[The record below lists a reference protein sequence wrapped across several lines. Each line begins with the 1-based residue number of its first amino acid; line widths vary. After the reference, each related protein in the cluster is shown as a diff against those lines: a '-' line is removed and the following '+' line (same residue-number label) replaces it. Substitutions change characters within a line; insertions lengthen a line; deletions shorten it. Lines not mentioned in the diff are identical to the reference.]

1 MSFGKL
7 LREQPETEE
16 APRQVDVGRE
26 EQGGLACGRELADA
40 EDERVDAPAE
50 LRAPV
55 VRIEIGGERLDGP
68 VVHLEVAVRVSP
80 GCDEQERT
88 ASRAVQLRLVDLD
101 GLPGDV
107 REHRQRIAQLPGVDA
122 REQLSQGVHHYHEP
136 RQMDDVLA
144 KAEEWRAAGEDVA
157 IATVVATRRSAPR
170 PLGSK
175 LAVTRS
181 GRMFGSV
188 SGGCVEADVAERCQ
202 AVLDGEVASV
212 VSYGIEDE
220 QAWTVGLPCGGE
232 IDVFLEPFA
241 GSPTL
246 ARGTSYVVVEGDGVG
261 ERWEAD
267 EPART
272 GLREE
277 AGRSVFVEA
286 IGPPPRLVA
295 VGAGDIAEALCAL
308 ARPLGWRTVV
318 VDPRAGLAT
327 RERVPSADEVIVAW
341 PDEIEVDA
349 GTALVS
355 LVHEE
360 RIDLPA
366 LRRGVE
372 GGAFYVGA
380 LGSKR
385 TQAKRAEQLGEV
397 AEQVR
402 GPVGLNLGGE
412 TPAEIALE
420 IIAEVLAV
428 HRTGDSPKS

>member
-1 MSFGKL
+1 
-7 LREQPETEE
+7 
-16 APRQVDVGRE
+16 
-26 EQGGLACGRELADA
+26 
-40 EDERVDAPAE
+40 
-50 LRAPV
+50 
-55 VRIEIGGERLDGP
+55 
-68 VVHLEVAVRVSP
+68 
-80 GCDEQERT
+80 
-88 ASRAVQLRLVDLD
+88 
-101 GLPGDV
+101 
-107 REHRQRIAQLPGVDA
+107 
-122 REQLSQGVHHYHEP
+122 
-136 RQMDDVLA
+136 MDDVLA
-144 KAEEWRAAGEDVA
+144 KAEEWRAAGEEVA

-220 QAWTVGLPCGGE
+220 LAWTVGLPCGGE

-241 GSPTL
+241 GAPAL

-295 VGAGDIAEALCAL
+295 VGAGDIAEALCAF

-318 VDPRAGLAT
+318 VDPRAALAT

-366 LRRGVE
+366 LRRGIE

-385 TQAKRAEQLGEV
+385 TQAKRREQLGAV
-397 AEQVR
+397 ADGVR
-402 GPVGLNLGGE
+402 GPVGLDLGGQ

-428 HRTGDSPKS
+428 HRKGAALES

>member
-1 MSFGKL
+1 
-7 LREQPETEE
+7 
-16 APRQVDVGRE
+16 
-26 EQGGLACGRELADA
+26 
-40 EDERVDAPAE
+40 
-50 LRAPV
+50 
-55 VRIEIGGERLDGP
+55 
-68 VVHLEVAVRVSP
+68 
-80 GCDEQERT
+80 
-88 ASRAVQLRLVDLD
+88 
-101 GLPGDV
+101 
-107 REHRQRIAQLPGVDA
+107 
-122 REQLSQGVHHYHEP
+122 
-136 RQMDDVLA
+136 MDDVLA
-144 KAEEWRAAGEDVA
+144 KAEEWRAAGEEVA

-202 AVLDGEVASV
+202 AVLAGEVAGV

-220 QAWTVGLPCGGE
+220 LAWTVGLPCGGE

-241 GSPTL
+241 GAPSL

-366 LRRGVE
+366 LRRGIE

-385 TQAKRAEQLGEV
+385 TQAKRREQLGAV
-397 AEQVR
+397 ADEVR
-402 GPVGLNLGGE
+402 GPVGLDLGGE

-420 IIAEVLAV
+420 IIAEMLAV
-428 HRTGDSPKS
+428 HRKGEAPQN

>member
-1 MSFGKL
+1 
-7 LREQPETEE
+7 
-16 APRQVDVGRE
+16 
-26 EQGGLACGRELADA
+26 
-40 EDERVDAPAE
+40 
-50 LRAPV
+50 
-55 VRIEIGGERLDGP
+55 
-68 VVHLEVAVRVSP
+68 
-80 GCDEQERT
+80 
-88 ASRAVQLRLVDLD
+88 
-101 GLPGDV
+101 
-107 REHRQRIAQLPGVDA
+107 
-122 REQLSQGVHHYHEP
+122 
-136 RQMDDVLA
+136 MDDVLA

-157 IATVVATRRSAPR
+157 LATVVATRRSAPR

-202 AVLDGEVASV
+202 AVLAGEVPVV

-241 GSPTL
+241 GAPGRE
-246 ARGTSYVVVEGDGVG
+246 RGASYVVVEGAGVG
-261 ERWEAD
+261 ERWETD
-267 EPART
+267 EAATT

-277 AGRSVFVEA
+277 EGRRLFVEP

-295 VGAGDIAEALCAL
+295 VGAGDIAEALCAY

-318 VDPRAGLAT
+318 VDPRAALAT
-327 RERVPSADEVIVAW
+327 RERVPSADEIVVAW
-341 PDEIEVDA
+341 PDEIEVDV

-385 TQAKRAEQLGEV
+385 TQAKRREQLGGV
-397 AEQVR
+397 ADRVR
-402 GPVGLNLGGE
+402 GPVGIDLGAQ

-420 IIAEVLAV
+420 IIAEVLATY
-428 HRTGDSPKS
+428 RGAGSA

>member
-1 MSFGKL
+1 
-7 LREQPETEE
+7 
-16 APRQVDVGRE
+16 
-26 EQGGLACGRELADA
+26 
-40 EDERVDAPAE
+40 
-50 LRAPV
+50 
-55 VRIEIGGERLDGP
+55 
-68 VVHLEVAVRVSP
+68 
-80 GCDEQERT
+80 
-88 ASRAVQLRLVDLD
+88 
-101 GLPGDV
+101 
-107 REHRQRIAQLPGVDA
+107 
-122 REQLSQGVHHYHEP
+122 
-136 RQMDDVLA
+136 MDDVLA
-144 KAEEWRAAGEDVA
+144 KAEEWRAAGEEVA

-202 AVLDGEVASV
+202 AVLDGEVAGV

-220 QAWTVGLPCGGE
+220 LAWTVGLPCGGE

-241 GSPTL
+241 GAPSL

-366 LRRGVE
+366 LRRGIE

-385 TQAKRAEQLGEV
+385 TQAKRREQLGAV
-397 AEQVR
+397 ADEVR
-402 GPVGLNLGGE
+402 GPVGLDLGGE

-420 IIAEVLAV
+420 IIAEMLAV
-428 HRTGDSPKS
+428 HRKGEAPQN